1 LRQLHNFALEI
12 NWLPAIIIP
21 RPQWPAVRYEEK
33 RVEITDNPEW
43 FAKKNLGH
51 NSEAGRSACACR
63 AVVTVPSLEE
73 YEQRAM

>member
-1 LRQLHNFALEI
+1 
-12 NWLPAIIIP
+12 
-21 RPQWPAVRYEEK
+21 VRYEEK